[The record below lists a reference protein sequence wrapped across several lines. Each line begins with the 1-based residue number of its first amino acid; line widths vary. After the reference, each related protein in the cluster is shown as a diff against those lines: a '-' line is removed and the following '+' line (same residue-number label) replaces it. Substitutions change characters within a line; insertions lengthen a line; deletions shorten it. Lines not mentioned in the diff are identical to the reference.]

1 MILSYMLISWPPS
14 RPRTWTLRGALCY
27 TTTMKALQESTLRIL
42 AAIRAVPAGRVSCY
56 RDIGFAAGL
65 PNGARQVA
73 RILHAMGETE
83 KLPWHRIVKADG
95 RIALREGAGKE
106 LQIALLRSEGVR
118 VSKTGMVEARFMI
131 S

>member
-1 MILSYMLISWPPS
+1 MAFFLFSA
-14 RPRTWTLRGALCY
+14 WTLRGVPCY
-27 TTTMKALQESTLRIL
+27 NARMKTLQESTLRIL

-65 PNGARQVA
+65 PRGARQVA

-106 LQIALLRSEGVR
+106 LQTELLRSEGVR
-118 VSKTGMVEARFMI
+118 VSKAGVVDARFMI
-131 S
+131 P

>member
-1 MILSYMLISWPPS
+1 M
-14 RPRTWTLRGALCY
+14 RALH
-27 TTTMKALQESTLRIL
+27 ESTLRIL
-42 AAIRAVPAGRVSCY
+42 AAIRAVPPGRVSCY

-95 RIALREGAGKE
+95 RIALREGNGKE
-106 LQIALLRSEGVR
+106 LQIELLRQEGVR
-118 VSKTGMVEARFMI
+118 VSKAGLVDPSCMLR
-131 S
+131 